1 MKNLLLAFCF
11 VFINTVSSQ
20 ENLQNFIGTWESEK
34 TDYTLVI
41 SKHKKTDHFKFLNYK
56 AVKKEDERGCLYIDI
71 KYSPE
76 EFVKIKKNKLY
87 TFVSW
92 EDYGGFY
99 ADLVYEIINSNRIK
113 VVMNGD
119 RNMTL
124 YYERI
129 K

>member
-1 MKNLLLAFCF
+1 MKKLLLAFCL
-11 VFINTVSSQ
+11 VFINTISSQ
-20 ENLQNFIGTWESEK
+20 ENLQNFVGTWESEK

-56 AVKKEDERGCLYIDI
+56 TVKKEDEKGCLYIDI
-71 KYSPE
+71 IYSPE

-99 ADLVYEIINSNRIK
+99 ADLVYEIINNNRIK
-113 VVMNGD
+113 VAMNGD
-119 RNMTL
+119 RNITL